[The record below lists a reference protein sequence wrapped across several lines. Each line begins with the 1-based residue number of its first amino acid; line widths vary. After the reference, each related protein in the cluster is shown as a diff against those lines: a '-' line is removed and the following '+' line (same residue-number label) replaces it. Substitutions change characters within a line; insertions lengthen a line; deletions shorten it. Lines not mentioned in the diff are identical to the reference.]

1 MKNLII
7 ATLGL
12 TSTAAM
18 SLCIGLHLYDSA
30 RIAERDRL
38 IVEMARV
45 IEDYQHQHCVGA
57 DADNTRLKI
66 PAQLAYAYEYD
77 RDAAP
82 LYQVALSEDLQ
93 EYTYAMCRVYDC
105 VDYYPLM
112 LAVMWKESDFDAAA
126 QSSTGDYG
134 LMQINECNHDTLR
147 EVLGVDDF
155 LDPEDNIQSGVYL
168 LSGLLK
174 KYGDTHK
181 ALMAYNMGPGGAK
194 KCWDRGI
201 YKSNYSKDVLS
212 KLDKILQK

>member
-7 ATLGL
+7 TALCF
-12 TSTAAM
+12 TSAAAL
-18 SLCIGLHLYDSA
+18 SLCIGVHAYDEM
-30 RIAERDRL
+30 RIAEKNRI
-38 IVEMARV
+38 IVDMARAL
-45 IEDYQHQHCVGA
+45 EDYKAKDVA
-57 DADNTRLKI
+57 VSS
-66 PAQLAYAYEYD
+66 QLAIANASVNMAEDIEYS
-77 RDAAP
+77 RAEAP
-82 LYQVALSEDLQ
+82 LYQIALSDDLQ
-93 EYTYAMCRVYDC
+93 QYTYAMCLVYDC

-147 EVLGVDDF
+147 EVLGVDDL
-155 LDPEDNIQSGVYL
+155 LDPEDNIQSGVYI